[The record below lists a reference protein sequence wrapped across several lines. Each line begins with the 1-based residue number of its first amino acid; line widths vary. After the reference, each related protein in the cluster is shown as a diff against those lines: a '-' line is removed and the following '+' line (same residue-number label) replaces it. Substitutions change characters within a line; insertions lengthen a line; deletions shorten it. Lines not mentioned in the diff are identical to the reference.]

1 MPLTGNDKGGDV
13 ERQLEAPMPWI
24 GMYVAAAS
32 LVCSLAMAADV
43 FHGFQTKKLWFPS
56 KYFSINA
63 ASLSLLAVVMK
74 LPVDLTT
81 RMWAATDR
89 LAKVSS
95 LIFMSAAMGNFMTSL
110 GSMNDKEILLNVIAI
125 GILVITVMV
134 NGCIQIIQ
142 VRSFLRG
149 REMFVEEIIA
159 SFSILLLLA
168 MLSASAIMVPTTKRY
183 LELKYQEM
191 LKLASD
197 EELVQSVEFDEKLT
211 TDNLR
216 EIIKKYWVMAET
228 SSPQFVIV
236 RSVTCLTSG
245 VISLAIAIILAEA
258 QTRMALKYRTF
269 SKTASKYD
277 WSTKWIVLAQSVGV
291 IIGTIA
297 PAFRWWTA
305 VNFVSSENSPM
316 SFKTA
321 FKIESYWTRSLVEWK
336 ESSLPLQIRDRKW
349 RKVLHDARRII
360 LNLVIS
366 VQIFVVLYSKLVQF
380 ISICFVS
387 RIIFCFHCIKRLKNM
402 FNSGASRIHG
412 ISESES
418 GVNMEAEQDL
428 TRYVLL
434 LEGEGGLPQKTLKN
448 ICNEVDKVI
457 ERGKK
462 QQPENLKNLLLKIG
476 NFSCIREI
484 DEYQVPSL
492 HYQEPPNCWSLTL
505 VTLTSIAIAIPN
517 IPIDSTNWL
526 LSSVDEGLFYV
537 KLIEKS
543 LDRNGVRLNIR
554 NAADIVWVALDL
566 YRKWQDKDLH
576 ETSRRGRNST
586 EILQELSDE
595 AEKIVT
601 EFKRNVKDF
610 LMENPL
616 HWPDK
621 VIAANSMY
629 RITTILLLVYESDDP
644 LTDEGLFNHLTTVI
658 ADVIASCLT
667 NLTRVITMKCHQN
680 AIEERERSVHQA
692 ALLLGET
699 EEILKILQQHKA
711 RSLNMDKSAYIEK
724 WLILR
729 AHGN

>member
-1 MPLTGNDKGGDV
+1 MPLTGKDNSGDV
-13 ERQLEAPMPWI
+13 ERQLDAPMPWI

-81 RMWAATDR
+81 RMWAVTDR

-95 LIFMSAAMGNFMTSL
+95 LIFMSTAMGNFMISL
-110 GSMNDKEILLNVIAI
+110 GSMNDKEILLNLIAI
-125 GILVITVMV
+125 GILVITVIA
-134 NGCIQIIQ
+134 NDCIQIIQ
-142 VRSFLRG
+142 VRQFLGG
-149 REMFVEEIIA
+149 REMFAEEIIA
-159 SFSILLLLA
+159 SFSILLLLF
-168 MLSASAIMVPTTKRY
+168 MLSASAIMVPVTKRY

-197 EELVQSVEFDEKLT
+197 EELVQSVGFEEKLT
-211 TDNLR
+211 TDKLR
-216 EIIKKYWVMAET
+216 AIIKKYWVMAET

-245 VISLAIAIILAEA
+245 VISLAIAFILAEA
-258 QTRMALKYRTF
+258 QARMALKYRTF

-277 WSTKWIVLAQSVGV
+277 WSTKWIVLAQSAGV
-291 IIGTIA
+291 IVGTIA
-297 PAFRWWTA
+297 PASRWLTT
-305 VNFVSSENSPM
+305 VNFVCSEKSPM

-321 FKIESYWTRSLVEWK
+321 FKIESYWTQRLVEWK

-349 RKVLHDARRII
+349 RKVLHDARRIF
-360 LNLVIS
+360 LNLVIR
-366 VQIFVVLYSKLVQF
+366 VQIFIVLYSKLVQF
-380 ISICFVS
+380 ISVCFVS
-387 RIIFCFHCIKRLKNM
+387 LIIFCFRCIKRLKNM
-402 FNSGASRIHG
+402 FTSGVSRIHG

-418 GVNMEAEQDL
+418 GVNMEEQDF

-434 LEGEGGLPQKTLKN
+434 LEGEAGIPQKTLKN
-448 ICNEVDKVI
+448 ICKEVDKVI
-457 ERGKK
+457 EIGKK
-462 QQPENLKNLLLKIG
+462 QQPENLKNLLLKIV
-476 NFSCIREI
+476 NYSSTREI

-492 HYQEPPNCWSLTL
+492 NSQEPPNCWSLTL
-505 VTLTSIAIAIPN
+505 VTLTSIAIALPN
-517 IPIDSTNWL
+517 TSIDSTNWL
-526 LSSVDEGLFYV
+526 LSSVDEGLLYV

-554 NAADIVWVALDL
+554 NAADIIWVALEL

-576 ETSRRGRNST
+576 ETSRKGRNSK

-616 HWPDK
+616 HWPVK
-621 VIAANSMY
+621 VIAANSM
-629 RITTILLLVYESDDP
+629 
-644 LTDEGLFNHLTTVI
+644 
-658 ADVIASCLT
+658 
-667 NLTRVITMKCHQN
+667 
-680 AIEERERSVHQA
+680 ERSVHQA

-724 WLILR
+724 WLILM
-729 AHGN
+729 AQGN

>member
-1 MPLTGNDKGGDV
+1 MTLTGNDKSGDV

-43 FHGFQTKKLWFPS
+43 FLGFQTKKLWFPS

-81 RMWAATDR
+81 RMWAVTDR

-95 LIFMSAAMGNFMTSL
+95 LIFMSTAMGNFMTSL

-125 GILVITVMV
+125 GILVITVIA
-134 NGCIQIIQ
+134 NDCIQIIQ
-142 VRSFLRG
+142 VRHFLGG
-149 REMFVEEIIA
+149 REMFAEEIIA
-159 SFSILLLLA
+159 SFCIILLFF
-168 MLSASAIMVPTTKRY
+168 MLSASAIMVPTTKGY

-191 LKLASD
+191 LKLASN

-211 TDNLR
+211 TDKLR
-216 EIIKKYWVMAET
+216 ETIKKYWVMAET

-245 VISLAIAIILAEA
+245 VISLAIAFILAEA
-258 QTRMALKYRTF
+258 QARMALKYRTF
-269 SKTASKYD
+269 SQTASKYD
-277 WSTKWIVLAQSVGV
+277 WSTKWIVLAQSAGV
-291 IIGTIA
+291 IVGTIA
-297 PAFRWWTA
+297 
-305 VNFVSSENSPM
+305 
-316 SFKTA
+316 
-321 FKIESYWTRSLVEWK
+321 
-336 ESSLPLQIRDRKW
+336 PLQIRDRKW

-360 LNLVIS
+360 LNLVIG
-366 VQIFVVLYSKLVQF
+366 VQIFIVLYSKLVQF
-380 ISICFVS
+380 ISVCFVS
-387 RIIFCFHCIKRLKNM
+387 QIIFCFRCIKRLKNM
-402 FNSGASRIHG
+402 FTSGASRIHG

-418 GVNMEAEQDL
+418 GVNMEQDF

-434 LEGEGGLPQKTLKN
+434 LEGEAGIPQKTLKN

-457 ERGKK
+457 EIGKK
-462 QQPENLKNLLLKIG
+462 QQPENLKNLLLKIV
-476 NFSCIREI
+476 NFSSIREI

-492 HYQEPPNCWSLTL
+492 NSQEPPNCWSLTL
-505 VTLTSIAIAIPN
+505 VTLTSIAIALPN
-517 IPIDSTNWL
+517 TPIDSTNWL
-526 LSSVDEGLFYV
+526 LSSVDEGLLYV

-554 NAADIVWVALDL
+554 NAADIIWVALEL

-576 ETSRRGRNST
+576 ETSRKGRNSK

-616 HWPDK
+616 HWPVK

-644 LTDEGLFNHLTTVI
+644 LTGEGLFNHLSTMI
-658 ADVIASCLT
+658 AGVLASCLT
-667 NLTRVITMKCHQN
+667 NLTRVIAMKCHQIS
-680 AIEERERSVHQA
+680 IEERERSVHQA

-724 WLILR
+724 WLILM